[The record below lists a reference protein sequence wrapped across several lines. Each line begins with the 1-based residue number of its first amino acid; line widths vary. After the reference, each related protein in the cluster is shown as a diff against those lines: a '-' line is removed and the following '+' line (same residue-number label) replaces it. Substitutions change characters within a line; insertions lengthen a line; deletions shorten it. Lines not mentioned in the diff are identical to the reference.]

1 MKKYFIFLVLILLF
15 YLAGVNYYSNFLVK
29 STPSRIENLEEEF
42 DAKLYQLN
50 TLSKVLEY
58 VNTQYG
64 SDKIGREDSLK
75 YANLMARTLRM
86 RFYHGWS
93 QYEFKDNWVLYVLR
107 PIHEHALGIVEPNDI
122 LKYPEALCSQQAIVG
137 MMALRGRGYTFR
149 KVGFHNKEKKL
160 GHFTYE
166 IKIGKN
172 WHFYDLD
179 KEPDLKVMEENNRPS
194 IDSLASNE
202 KMRRAAYSAETSD
215 IRDGLISNYNN
226 NHPVNVFPAKNML
239 NFHRVTLFLSYT
251 LWIWVGLFW
260 GLYRLSR
267 S

>member
-1 MKKYFIFLVLILLF
+1 MKKYFVFFVLILLF
-15 YLAGVNYYSNFLVK
+15 FLAGVNYYNNFLVK
-29 STPSRIENLEEEF
+29 PTPSRIENLEEEF
-42 DAKLYQLN
+42 DAKLYELN
-50 TLSKVLEY
+50 TLYKVLEY
-58 VNTQYG
+58 INTQYG
-64 SDKIGREDSLK
+64 SDKIGTEDSLV

-93 QYEFKDNWVLYVLR
+93 QYGFKDNWVLYVLS
-107 PIHEHALGIVEPNDI
+107 PLHEHALGIVEPNDI

-166 IKIGKN
+166 IKIGNN

-179 KEPDLKVMEENNRPS
+179 MEPNIDVMEQNNRPS

-215 IRDGLISNYNN
+215 IKDGLISNYNN
-226 NHPVNVFPAKNML
+226 NHPVNLFPAKNML
-239 NFHRVTLFLSYT
+239 TFHRVTLFLSYT
-251 LWIWVGLFW
+251 LWFWVGLFW

-267 S
+267 L

>member
-1 MKKYFIFLVLILLF
+1 MKKYFVVFVLILLF
-15 YLAGVNYYSNFLVK
+15 LLAGVNYYTNFLVK
-29 STPSRIENLEEEF
+29 PTPSRIENLEEEF
-42 DAKLYQLN
+42 DAKLYELN
-50 TLSKVLEY
+50 SLSKVLEH

-64 SDKIGREDSLK
+64 SDKIGAEDSLA

-93 QYEFKDNWVLYVLR
+93 QYGFKDNWVLYLIS
-107 PIHEHALGIVEPNDI
+107 PLHEHALGIVEPNDI

-149 KVGFHNKEKKL
+149 KVGFYHLEKKF
-160 GHFTYE
+160 GHFTFE
-166 IKIGKN
+166 ILLNDG

-179 KEPDLKVMEENNRPS
+179 MEPNIDVMEQNNRPS
-194 IDSLASNE
+194 IDSLASNQ
-202 KMRRAAYSAETSD
+202 KMRRAAYSAETSE
-215 IRDGLISNYNN
+215 IKDGLISNYNN

-239 NFHRVTLFLSYT
+239 TLHRVTLFLSYT
-251 LWIWVGLFW
+251 LWLWVGLFW